1 MNDDEPVTVTFS
13 VRMTTTRNVSTDI
26 GHALQFL
33 AQKYIEAGQDWQA
46 MTRNPAIKVN
56 VLHDNDNLWE
66 QPTLWDE

>member
-13 VRMTTTRNVSTDI
+13 VRMTTTGNVSTDI
-26 GHALQFL
+26 SHALQFL
-33 AQKYIEAGQDWQA
+33 AQKYIEAAQDWQA

-56 VLHDNDNLWE
+56 VLHDNPWE